1 MIGRCALL
9 TSIAALL
16 LATGTAHAIEYQGKL
31 PKPVQRLP
39 HYPPVVCV
47 APNWA
52 TEPCE
57 DRQPRYW
64 ALLIADVVKA
74 LQGIAQIWYDW
85 SRTPQTN
92 WFGAVKYNFPLSW
105 DGRWPNRDGKY
116 EEPEAEDD
124 EDEGGFPKEIQGLW
138 CLSPSESTKT
148 KIILNPHADGCKS
161 DEGVVLISYSQFY
174 GPNGQNDCALDTKT
188 KIASEKEIWEP
199 EHIRSSAV
207 YHIQLKCLSKPNR
220 MNFTIHHNAW
230 DNGDEELVVRPS
242 TQG

>member
-1 MIGRCALL
+1 MKKTLLIG
-9 TSIAALL
+9 IAALF

-39 HYPPVVCV
+39 SYPPVVCV

-52 TEPCE
+52 TEPCQ
-57 DRQPRYW
+57 DRRPPEPEYW
-64 ALLIADVVKA
+64 ALSLAKFIDA
-74 LQGIAQIWYDW
+74 LKKLDKSWIGTVIHH
-85 SRTPQTN
+85 N
-92 WFGAVKYNFPLSW
+92 EPLPW
-105 DGRWPNRDGKY
+105 DGKWPDQ
-116 EEPEAEDD
+116 EPE
-124 EDEGGFPKEIQGLW
+124 EDEGGFPKEVQGLW

-148 KIILNPHADGCKS
+148 KIILNPHADGCKP

-207 YHIQLKCLSKPNR
+207 YHIQLKCLSKPNK

-230 DNGDEELVVRPS
+230 ENGDEELVVRPS

>member
-1 MIGRCALL
+1 MKTRIL
-9 TSIAALL
+9 IAGIAVLL
-16 LATGTAHAIEYQGKL
+16 LATGTAHTIEYQGKL

-39 HYPPVVCV
+39 SHPPVVCV

-64 ALLIADVVKA
+64 LAALADFLEGLKW
-74 LQGIAQIWYDW
+74 LETSWYG
-85 SRTPQTN
+85 SITLN
-92 WFGAVKYNFPLSW
+92 WTSEWTKW
-105 DGRWPNRDGKY
+105 DGRWPN
-116 EEPEAEDD
+116 EESEDD
-124 EDEGGFPKEIQGLW
+124 EYEGGFPKEVRGLW

-148 KIILNPHADGCKS
+148 KIILNPHADGCKP
-161 DEGVVLISYSQFY
+161 DDGVILISYSQFY

-207 YHIQLKCLSKPNR
+207 YHIQLKCLSKPNK

-230 DNGDEELVVRPS
+230 ENGDEELVVRPS